1 MKPRVLFVLP
11 VLVALSACYDTAP
24 PPYTQPYPGPIGTQ
38 PADYV
43 RYGTI
48 IRVRPVTMQRTNDGD
63 RVAGAVA
70 GGLVG
75 AVIGHQ
81 FGEGSGRDVMTGAG
95 AITGAIVGSNIA
107 AQQGGTY
114 TSYAWTVRLDNGGT
128 MTVIQESSSFRV
140 GQRVRVIERG
150 GQVYLR

>member
-1 MKPRVLFVLP
+1 MKMRFVL
-11 VLVALSACYDTAP
+11 VLPAVLALAACYDTVPPQEPAP
-24 PPYTQPYPGPIGTQ
+24 YQPYYSSQ
-38 PADYV
+38 ADYI
-43 RYGTI
+43 RSGTI
-48 IRVRPVTMQRTNDGD
+48 ISVRPVTMQRSTDGD
-63 RVAGAVA
+63 RVAGGLV

-95 AITGAIVGSNIA
+95 AITGAVVGSNIA
-107 AQQGGTY
+107 ANQGGTY

-128 MTVIQESSSFRV
+128 MTVIQQSSSFHV
-140 GQRVRVIERG
+140 GQRVQVIDRN